1 MKKMTQFSTMNAL
14 LVGLYDGFF
23 SVEELKK
30 AGNLGLG
37 CTCGLAGELILTAD
51 DCYTATANQKL
62 KIMQNTD
69 LVPFAQVAQ
78 FEPTEQLSLQ
88 HLKNK
93 DELTAFLLEQA
104 NTKNLFIGFK
114 VEGAFKHI
122 KLRQPPTGLKKPYPP
137 MTEVFK
143 NQTEET
149 LDDVKGTLI
158 GFWSPEQ
165 YQGVAVAGLHV
176 HFIDDAQQDGG
187 HVLDLELEQGICEIQ
202 CYADIEMKLPTQ
214 KEFLQANLEYENL
227 DADIKQAEN

>member
-37 CTCGLAGELILTAD
+37 CTCGLAGELILTED

-88 HLKNK
+88 PLKNK

-114 VEGAFKHI
+114 IEGSFKHI
-122 KLRQPPTGLKKPYPP
+122 KLRQPPTGINKPYPP
-137 MTEVFK
+137 MTAVFK

-187 HVLDLELEQGICEIQ
+187 HVLDLELEQGICELQ